1 MKYLLLSSS
10 FIFSLSVY
18 AQVEGVPPRN
28 DFQNGKTLSYLNELQ
43 GKVIDLQNSKPITAA
58 TVQIYIPLPT
68 GDSLIGAMLTRSNG
82 DFKFDRLPSVD
93 TLKVV
98 ASFVGHT
105 NVERVIPFAGQAT
118 PGQAVTKD
126 IGNIILPRN
135 SETLEGVVVTALQ
148 PKMRLGIDKK
158 IFDVGQ
164 TLTASGGTAVDVMK
178 SIPSLSVDVEGNVEF
193 RNSSPTIFI
202 DGRPTVLTLEQI
214 PADDID
220 RVELISNPS
229 AKYDASSG
237 GGIVNIILKKNKRTG
252 LNGMVSLTGG
262 LPETFRGST
271 NLNLRQGK
279 LNFFVSGSYSTGN
292 STAKESSDRKNLDN
306 DIVQDYFNQQSVNR
320 RGRNF
325 KSIRGGLDYFIDNRN
340 TITFSQSFF
349 QGNFTNHE
357 GQDQKF
363 LNQNKELI
371 RYGDRTSDSRHK
383 FNRNSSQVLFTHQ
396 FPETGKKLDV
406 SAQYNY
412 GGSQSEDHINN
423 QFYHPDDSQTGPANI
438 VRNEGDND
446 DNEFT
451 GSVDFVN
458 PINEHTRIESGLRTN
473 IKDYS
478 NIFNT
483 YSLTDGSEIKLPLSN
498 NYKYLQQ
505 IHAAYVTYTGMLGS
519 IGYQLGLRGEYSKF
533 DGTLIDSAQKFGY
546 EYPSKLSNIWDALF
560 PSIFLSKKINE
571 RDEIQLNYSR
581 RVRRPNF
588 WQISPFIDIEDPLN
602 VQKGN
607 PGLRPEFR
615 NSFEFNYSNN
625 YGKNSN
631 FLAAL
636 YYRNN
641 MGDITR
647 YSDTL
652 TAQQYA
658 QLRNSAVDPN
668 AILNTY
674 INSQSSNQLGLEL
687 TLQQKFSSNL
697 EITPSASFSYRKVN
711 ANVNDLNLTNEGF
724 NWRGEVRANYKV
736 KSERSVIFRNMSFEF
751 SGEYE
756 SPQVLPQGKNLEQY
770 EVDLGF
776 RKDILNK
783 KGTITFSV
791 DDLFNTDRHGTV
803 YDTES
808 FYQESFRRWRVRSF
822 RLTFSYK
829 FGNSDFTLFKRHNPG
844 DSGGE
849 DIEGG
854 GLR

>member
-1 MKYLLLSSS
+1 MLLKYLLLFASL
-10 FIFSLSVY
+10 IFSFGVY
-18 AQVEGVPPRN
+18 AQIESAPPMGN
-28 DFQNGKTLSYLNELQ
+28 SHNSNELQ

-58 TVQIYIPLPT
+58 TVQIYIPSPK
-68 GDSLIGAMLTRSNG
+68 GDSLIAAMLTRSNG
-82 DFKFDRLPSVD
+82 DFKFEKLPSAD
-93 TLKVV
+93 TLKLIV
-98 ASFVGHT
+98 SFVGHT
-105 NVERVIPFAGQAT
+105 NVERIISFASQGT
-118 PGQAVTKD
+118 PSQLVNKD

-135 SETLEGVVVTALQ
+135 TETLEGVVVTGLQ
-148 PKMRLGIDKK
+148 PKMKLGIDKK

-237 GGIVNIILKKNKRTG
+237 GGIVNIILKKNKRKG

-262 LPETFRGST
+262 LPETFRGSA

-279 LNFFVSGSYSTGN
+279 LNFFLSGSYSSGN
-292 STAKESSDRKNLDN
+292 SDAKESSDRKNFKDG
-306 DIVQDYFNQQSVNR
+306 IVQDYFNQKSING
-320 RGRNF
+320 RGRAF
-325 KSIRGGLDYFIDNRN
+325 KSIRGGVDYFIDNRN
-340 TITFSQSFF
+340 TITFSQGFV

-357 GQDQKF
+357 AQDQKF
-363 LNQNKELI
+363 LDQNKDLT
-371 RYGDRTSDSRHK
+371 RYGDRVSDSKHQ
-383 FNRNSSQVLFTHQ
+383 FTRNSSQIFFTHQ
-396 FPETGKKLDV
+396 YPKTGKKLDV

-412 GGSQSEDHINN
+412 GGSESEDHINN
-423 QFYHPDDSQTGPANI
+423 QFFYPDDSEAGLPNV

-451 GSVDFVN
+451 ASVDLVN
-458 PINEHTRIESGLRTN
+458 PINDHTKIETGLRTN

-483 YSLTDGSEIKLPLSN
+483 YSLTGGGEIKLPLSN

-505 IHAAYVTYTGMLGS
+505 IHAAYITYTGMMGS
-519 IGYQLGLRGEYSKF
+519 IGYQLGLRGEYSNF
-533 DGTLIDSAQKFGY
+533 DGTLVDSAQKFGY

-560 PSIFLSKKINE
+560 PSVFLSKKINE
-571 RDEIQLNYSR
+571 RDEIQINYSR

-602 VQKGN
+602 LEKGN

-625 YGKNSN
+625 YGSNSN

-652 TAQQYA
+652 TAEQFA
-658 QLRNSAVDPN
+658 QLHNSAVDPN

-687 TLQQKFSSNL
+687 TLQQKFSNL
-697 EITPSASFSYRKVN
+697 EITPSASLSYRKVN
-711 ANVNDLNLTNEGF
+711 ANVNDLNLSNEGF

-736 KSERSVIFRNMSFEF
+736 KSERSALFRNMSFEF

-756 SPQVLPQGKNLEQY
+756 SPEVLPQGRNLEQF
-770 EVDLGF
+770 EVDLGL
-776 RKDILNK
+776 RKDILDK

-791 DDLFNTDRHGTV
+791 DDLFNTDKHGTV

-829 FGNSDFTLFKRHNPG
+829 FGNSDFTLFKRHNTG
-844 DSGGE
+844 GSGGE

-854 GLR
+854 GPG